1 MLGPIPH
8 WTSTGAVAGLSG
20 WTCVQGIGG
29 TIEKT
34 ACEFR
39 FSSRG
44 VCGTSCSHIT
54 QPDGAI
60 NAARR
65 ARGGR

>member
-8 WTSTGAVAGLSG
+8 WTSTGACAGSSG
-20 WTCVQGIGG
+20 WTCVHGIGG

-34 ACEFR
+34 VCEFR

-44 VCGTSCSHIT
+44 VCGTCCQIM
-54 QPDGAI
+54 QPEDATSV
-60 NAARR
+60 ASRVRR
-65 ARGGR
+65 GR